1 MIEPNQSAAL
11 IMAASARA
19 TARVNGMLAENSVR
33 WRAGLPIAF
42 GHDDFVNV
50 IEEEGISRD
59 AIMTILTH
67 GSMNQV
73 PRPATAASERKAPSA
88 ATSAANVPQATS
100 SPGVS

>member
-1 MIEPNQSAAL
+1 MEPSQTAAL

-42 GHDDFVNV
+42 GHEDFVNV
-50 IEEEGISRD
+50 IEQEGISRD
-59 AIMTILTH
+59 AIMAILTH
-67 GSMNQV
+67 SSMNQV
-73 PRPATAASERKAPSA
+73 PLAATASKSLSKTAHA
-88 ATSAANVPQATS
+88 AIDPKTTS